1 MAKTKMHQGTG
12 NRSREEGPAPILYD
26 IQNRIKNVPLKS
38 LLGSIFWTIPIL
50 QYKQKIAIIL
60 AIAIAMVQLI
70 AGVATPLSCIR
81 ECISTNIVLFIQ
93 CDSVLI
99 GTACKVSTEN

>member
-38 LLGSIFWTIPIL
+38 LLGSIYTGDWLT
-50 QYKQKIAIIL
+50 Y
-60 AIAIAMVQLI
+60 
-70 AGVATPLSCIR
+70 CDY
-81 ECISTNIVLFIQ
+81 ECVDN
-93 CDSVLI
+93 CDSFLW
-99 GTACKVSTEN
+99 SEQEL